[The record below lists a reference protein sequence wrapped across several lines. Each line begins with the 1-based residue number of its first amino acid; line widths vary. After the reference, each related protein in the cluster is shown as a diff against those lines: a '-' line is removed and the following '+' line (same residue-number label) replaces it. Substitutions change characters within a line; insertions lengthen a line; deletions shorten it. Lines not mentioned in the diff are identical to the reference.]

1 MKILNVNALLDP
13 VTGGGTAE
21 RTLQIS
27 RALMDEGADCRILT
41 TDIGFENGS
50 LPRLDGLN
58 VTAYQCLLK
67 RFYIPRV
74 SLASIKKEVEGVD
87 VIHETFAQLRLKNRV
102 LFEHKIHLSN

>member
-1 MKILNVNALLDP
+1 MKILNVNALLGP

-27 RALMDEGADCRILT
+27 RALM
-41 TDIGFENGS
+41 N
-50 LPRLDGLN
+50 
-58 VTAYQCLLK
+58 
-67 RFYIPRV
+67 
-74 SLASIKKEVEGVD
+74 EGVD